1 MEMFDTIVRFIQD
14 GGAFMYPIMLTLAIG
29 IAIAVERY
37 LYLTRTKMLNLSAW
51 NTIFPLMS
59 EGKIDETIEYVT
71 QSKAQ
76 LSNMLEYALSHL
88 VAGRRADDVE
98 RMLEEGL
105 MEVIPRLEK
114 RTGYLATFAN
124 IATLLGLLGT
134 ILGLIAAFSAVANA
148 DPAEKANLL
157 SSSISVAMNTTAFGL
172 VAAIPLLLLHALLS
186 TKTNEIVDS
195 MDMATVKLSN
205 LIQVRHRSSNTEA
218 LQAASRAD
226 LQTPPQAEV
235 SAREKAEAEAR
246 KKAEEKAK
254 AEALRKEKE
263 ARRKAEEAQRKAEE
277 AKQKA
282 AEAAKAKAEAAAK
295 AVAEAEAAAKAADEA
310 LAAAQAAATEAGK
323 PSK

>member
-1 MEMFDTIVRFIQD
+1 MELFDTIVRFIQD

-29 IAIAVERY
+29 IAIATERY
-37 LYLTRTKMLNLSAW
+37 LYLTRIKSLNHSAW
-51 NTIFPLMS
+51 NQIFPLMS
-59 EGKIDETIEYVT
+59 EGRIEETIEFVSG
-71 QSKAQ
+71 SKAQ
-76 LSNMLEYALSHL
+76 LSKMLEYALGHL

-195 MDMATVKLSN
+195 MDMATVKLAN
-205 LIQVRHRSSNTEA
+205 LIQVRHRSEVDG
-218 LQAASRAD
+218 LH
-226 LQTPPQAEV
+226 LQTRAQAQTADRN
-235 SAREKAEAEAR
+235 SADEQARAAEADA
-246 KKAEEKAK
+246 KAK
-254 AEALRKEKE
+254 ARAEEEARAKAAEE
-263 ARRKAEEAQRKAEE
+263 ARRQEEVRRKEEEARRQ
-277 AKQKA
+277 A
-282 AEAAKAKAEAAAK
+282 AEAAKAKAEAAAR
-295 AVAEAEAAAKAADEA
+295 AAAEAEAAAKAANQA
-310 LAAAQAAATEAGK
+310 LAEAEAAAAEANK
-323 PSK
+323 SSK